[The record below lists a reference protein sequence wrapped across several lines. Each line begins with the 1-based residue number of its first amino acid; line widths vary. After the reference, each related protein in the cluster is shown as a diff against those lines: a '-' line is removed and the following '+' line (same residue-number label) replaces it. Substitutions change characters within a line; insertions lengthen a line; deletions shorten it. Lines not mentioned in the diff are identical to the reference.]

1 MPSPPADF
9 PPVSPP
15 PRPGLHASAVPP
27 FGAAGWQGVRRDDG
41 LSPLQRNAMVAAI
54 VALHGAAAWGL
65 MQVPAVRQAVVE
77 AAPLFVQIIAPP
89 KPPEPVP
96 PPPPPPPPPPKP
108 LPKKPPPP
116 KRVIAAPPPPVPAP
130 APFVAPPPRPVELP
144 PEPPVVLA
152 PPAPPAPPTS
162 PAPPPPPKMIPAS
175 AVQYLDP
182 PQISYPRQSR
192 RLGEE
197 GQVMVRVYI
206 DEAGLPRQVH
216 VEQSSGH
223 SRLDEAAVAGV
234 RLARFKPY
242 TENGQPVG
250 GWARIPVPFELE
262 R

>member
-1 MPSPPADF
+1 MSSPTLTLPASKAAAALPF
-9 PPVSPP
+9 
-15 PRPGLHASAVPP
+15 ASARHTR
-27 FGAAGWQGVRRDDG
+27 QRREDV
-41 LSPLQRNAMVAAI
+41 LSPLQRRTMVAAI

-65 MQVPAVRQAVVE
+65 MQVPAVRQTVVE
-77 AAPLFVQIIAPP
+77 AAPLFVHFITPP
-89 KPPEPVP
+89 APPEPV

-130 APFVAPPPRPVELP
+130 APPPFVAPPVPPVELP
-144 PEPPVVLA
+144 PAPPVVLA
-152 PPAPPAPPTS
+152 PPVPPTPPAPPAPQAPV
-162 PAPPPPPKMIPAS
+162 PPPRMIPAS
-175 AVQYLDP
+175 AVQYLEP

-197 GQVMVRVYI
+197 GRVMVRVYI
-206 DEAGLPRQVH
+206 DEDGRPRQVH
-216 VEQSSGH
+216 VERSSGH
-223 SRLDEAAVAGV
+223 ARLDDAAMAGV